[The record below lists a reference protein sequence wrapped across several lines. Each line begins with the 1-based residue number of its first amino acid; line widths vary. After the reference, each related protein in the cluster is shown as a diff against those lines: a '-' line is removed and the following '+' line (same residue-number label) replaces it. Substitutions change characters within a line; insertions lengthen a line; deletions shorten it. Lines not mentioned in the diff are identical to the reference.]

1 MGRRGQLLAEGSR
14 SYGKPGGQV
23 HTRRCAIVAL
33 SGAGLVAA
41 MVTALPG
48 MAAARPVRIVVL
60 GDSLSA
66 GFGLAGKDALPA
78 KLERALKAKG
88 LDVTIENA
96 GVSGDTAANG
106 LARLDWAVPDKTDGV
121 IVALGAN
128 DMLRGINPAVTRKA
142 LDDILR
148 RLGERRIPVLL
159 AGMRAA
165 PNFGADF
172 GKNFETIYPQLAAKY
187 DALLYPFLLDGVA
200 ADAKLNQRDGI
211 HPTAAGVDRMVA
223 GILPKVEELVGRIR
237 QRSPP

>member
-1 MGRRGQLLAEGSR
+1 VRPVQSALTIA
-14 SYGKPGGQV
+14 
-23 HTRRCAIVAL
+23 AIC
-33 SGAGLVAA
+33 GFLVPAQTPA
-41 MVTALPG
+41 HAQE
-48 MAAARPVRIVVL
+48 RPVRIVAL
-60 GDSLSA
+60 GDSLTT
-66 GFGLAGKDALPA
+66 GLGLPA
-78 KLERALKAKG
+78 NQAFPVRLQAALKAKG
-88 LDVTIENA
+88 IMAEVADA

-128 DMLRGINPAVTRKA
+128 DMLRGINPAATRQA

-148 RLGERRIPVLL
+148 RLGQRKIPVLL
-159 AGMRAA
+159 AGMRAV

-200 ADAKLNQRDGI
+200 ADAKLNQRDGV